1 MPAFFIVT
9 IEIPDK
15 NDRGSYDAYI
25 EQVKPIVE
33 SFGGKYRIRSEQISL
48 HFGTKAPDRIIAIE
62 FENRRQ
68 LENCFASAEYA
79 AVKGLRENSVKTNAI
94 IVEQ

>member
-25 EQVKPIVE
+25 EQVKADCRRLWRQGEGV
-33 SFGGKYRIRSEQISL
+33 GAGVYREGL
-48 HFGTKAPDRIIAIE
+48 AG
-62 FENRRQ
+62 RR
-68 LENCFASAEYA
+68 
-79 AVKGLRENSVKTNAI
+79 
-94 IVEQ
+94 

>member
-33 SFGGKYRIRSEQISL
+33 GFGGKVKVLEPAYIA
-48 HFGTKAPDRIIAIE
+48 KALQAAA
-62 FENRRQ
+62 ENILSR
-68 LENCFASAEYA
+68 Y
-79 AVKGLRENSVKTNAI
+79 K
-94 IVEQ
+94 

>member
-25 EQVKPIVE
+25 EQVKIVE
-33 SFGGKYRIRSEQISL
+33 GFGGKVKVLEPAYIA
-48 HFGTKAPDRIIAIE
+48 KALQAAA
-62 FENRRQ
+62 ENILSR
-68 LENCFASAEYA
+68 Y
-79 AVKGLRENSVKTNAI
+79 K
-94 IVEQ
+94 